1 MRRTLQA
8 PSRSGTVLSGNS
20 ARAWLALSCS
30 RDGTVLQILRDDLGV
45 AQTAGAHLADIV
57 DSGSASKA
65 RNLIAALADRDQIAG
80 WELNVPD
87 DHGGARTLSFAGA
100 AANESLLILAAPG
113 ADAIAELFDDIASA
127 NVETTRALR
136 TLLHE
141 QRAGISAALNRDH
154 RLYDELSRL
163 NNELINRERELARKS
178 AALERL
184 SAEKNRIVGI
194 AAHDLRNPLTII
206 TAYADLL
213 IADGVVTGENL
224 ESVEEIAR
232 SARFMTELVEELLDS
247 SRLESGQIDM
257 DLQDVDLVVAAR
269 HAATVNRF
277 RAEDKGITITFEEHV
292 GRVFIRADPVKLR
305 QIINNLVVNAIKFSP
320 PATNVRIRVLERSER
335 AIVEVQD
342 QGIGIP
348 EDKLALIFEPFRTL
362 GNFGTAGET
371 STGLGLAIVKQLVHL
386 HGATIDVES
395 EENRGSLFRV
405 SFPVV

>member
-1 MRRTLQA
+1 M
-8 PSRSGTVLSGNS
+8 
-20 ARAWLALSCS
+20 
-30 RDGTVLQILRDDLGV
+30 QILRDDLGV
-45 AQTAGAHLADIV
+45 APGAGAHVADVV
-57 DSGSASKA
+57 DEGSSSKA
-65 RNLIAALADRDQIAG
+65 HNLIAALRERDDIAG

-87 DHGGARTLSFAGA
+87 GAGARTLYFAGSA
-100 AANESLLILAAPG
+100 AGESLLILAAPG
-113 ADAIAELFDDIASA
+113 PDSLAELFDDIASA
-127 NVETTRALR
+127 NVETTQALR
-136 TLLHE
+136 SLLHE
-141 QRAGISAALNRDH
+141 QRAGITAAMSRDH

-213 IADGVVTGENL
+213 IADGAVTGEHL

-257 DLQDVDLVVAAR
+257 DLQDLDLVLAAR
-269 HAATVNRF
+269 HAATVNRV
-277 RAEDKGITITFEEHV
+277 RAEQKEITITFEEQV
-292 GRVFIRADPVKLR
+292 DRVFIRADSVKLR

-320 PATNVRIRVLERSER
+320 AGTNVTIRVRQSSDR
-335 AIVEVQD
+335 AVIEVRD

-348 EDKLALIFEPFRTL
+348 EDKLSLIFEPFKTL
-362 GNFGTAGET
+362 GSSGTAGET

-386 HGATIDVES
+386 HGATIEVES

-405 SFPVV
+405 AFPVTPVFAA

>member
-1 MRRTLQA
+1 
-8 PSRSGTVLSGNS
+8 V
-20 ARAWLALSCS
+20 
-30 RDGTVLQILRDDLGV
+30 QILRDDLGI
-45 AQTAGAHLADIV
+45 AQSAGAHLAEIV

-65 RNLIAALADRDQIAG
+65 RNMIAALAERGQIAG

-87 DHGGARTLSFAGA
+87 GDAARTLSFAGSA
-100 AANESLLILAAPG
+100 PGESLLIFAAPNL
-113 ADAIAELFDDIASA
+113 DSIAELFDDVASA

-178 AALERL
+178 AALERM

-213 IADGVVTGENL
+213 ISDGAVSGENL
-224 ESVEEIAR
+224 ESVAEIAR

-257 DLQDVDLVVAAR
+257 DLQDLDLVVAAR

-277 RAEDKGITITFEEHV
+277 RAEQKEITITFEEHV
-292 GRVFIRADPVKLR
+292 DRVFIRADPVKLR

-320 PATNVRIRVLERSER
+320 PRTNVRVRVLQRPGR
-335 AIVEVQD
+335 AIVEVED

-348 EDKLALIFEPFRTL
+348 QDKLSLIFEPFRTL
-362 GNFGTAGET
+362 GSSGTAGET

-386 HGATIDVES
+386 HGATIEVES
-395 EENRGSLFRV
+395 EEKRGSLFRV
-405 SFPVV
+405 SFPVA